1 VLGEFFVADEADIDD
16 ALIEE
21 GPYGRFTTVEAKTV
35 SSVSI
40 ATLGEIL
47 GAGTYEALLDRVE
60 GPQATSGEA
69 GLDAVPPEMRDA
81 LAAADDLDSAAD
93 AWGAS
98 EEMAEWERDEVRE
111 VVGELAKLARQA
123 REANQQLWFWW
134 SL

>member
-16 ALIEE
+16 ALVEE
-21 GPYGRFTTVEAKTV
+21 GPYGRFATVEAKTV
-35 SSVSI
+35 ISVSI